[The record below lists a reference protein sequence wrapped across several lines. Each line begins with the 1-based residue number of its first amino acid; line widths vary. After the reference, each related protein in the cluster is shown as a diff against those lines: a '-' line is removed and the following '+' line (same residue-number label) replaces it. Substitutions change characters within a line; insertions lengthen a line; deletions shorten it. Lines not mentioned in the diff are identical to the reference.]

1 MPEVGGSDRDHNKEE
16 AHILADPRSKK
27 CIIPDC
33 EEHVHYIHLGVCK
46 ACYAGLSTWRGR
58 SGTDKRFRLGRIK
71 RLHSR
76 MEFILDNPKHA
87 PKKKGR

>member
-1 MPEVGGSDRDHNKEE
+1 M
-16 AHILADPRSKK
+16 ATDPRSKR

-33 EEHVHYIHLGVCK
+33 DEHVHYIHLGVCK

-58 SGTDKRFRLGRIK
+58 SGADKTFRLGRIQ
-71 RLHSR
+71 RLKSR

-87 PKKKGR
+87 PKRRKR